1 MEARVGDDQ
10 GLDWGIEKLGIEKLG
25 NLVIGEFVIW

>member
-1 MEARVGDDQ
+1 MEARGGDDQ

-25 NLVIGEFVIW
+25 NWELRNWEI